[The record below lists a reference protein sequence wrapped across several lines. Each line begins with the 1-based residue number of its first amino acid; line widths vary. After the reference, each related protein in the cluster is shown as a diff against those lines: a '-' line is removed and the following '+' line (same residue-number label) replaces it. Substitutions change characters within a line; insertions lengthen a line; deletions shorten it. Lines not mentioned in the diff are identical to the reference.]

1 MFCGMT
7 SVQKLTVRASEIRAR
22 LSELAEVAELTDEHR
37 GELTTLRT
45 EYRDTEGK
53 LQAAITAEGDA
64 QPVPLGHGA
73 SAEDRAYGDLCGR
86 ANIGAIFQSLTERR
100 ATEGAEAE
108 IQQHHG
114 LAPHQVPLDL
124 LRAPASEEHRAITA
138 APTNTETSQQTPIQP
153 VFATGAL
160 AYLGVD
166 QVTVPVG
173 DAVFPV
179 LTSRPVVRGPFTGSD
194 VAAETDGSYDA
205 DLLKPERTQAS
216 FSYLRTDA
224 ARFGM
229 LGESLREALNSALTE
244 KVDTEGIGGTNGL
257 LIGTNLPNHAAGG
270 TTTFAQYVS
279 RFAYGRVDGRYAATA
294 RDLRVLLGSTIF
306 AHAGTVYKST
316 ETDTT
321 AVDRIMKVIG
331 EDSVRVSAHVPGVS
345 NKKQNAVIRLGM
357 RRDMVCPMWEGVS
370 LIYDEITGQ
379 TKGEINITA
388 VLLFATKILREGG
401 FYKQE
406 SQVP

>member
-1 MFCGMT
+1 MT
-7 SVQKLTVRASEIRAR
+7 IVQSLTVRASEIRAR
-22 LSELAEVAELTDEHR
+22 LSELAEIPELTDEHR

-64 QPVPLGHGA
+64 QPLPLGQGG

-86 ANIGAIFQSLTERR
+86 ANIGAIFQALTERR

-108 IQQHHG
+108 LQKHHN

-124 LRAPASEEHRAITA
+124 LRAPEEHRAVTA
-138 APTNTETSQQTPIQP
+138 APTNTETSQQPTIQP
-153 VFATGAL
+153 VFAMGDL

-166 QVTVPVG
+166 QPSVPVG

-194 VAAETDGSYDA
+194 VAAETDGSFDA
-205 DLLKPERTQAS
+205 ELLAPERVQAS
-216 FSYLRTDA
+216 FSYLRTDT
-224 ARFGM
+224 ARFSM
-229 LGESLREALNSALTE
+229 LGESLREALNSGLTE
-244 KVDTEGIGGTNGL
+244 KIDAEGIAGANGL
-257 LIGTNLPNHAAGG
+257 LTGTNLANHAAGG
-270 TTTFAQYVS
+270 TTSFSQYIS
-279 RFAYGRVDGRYAATA
+279 RFAYGRVDGRFAPTA
-294 RDLRVLLGSTIF
+294 RDLKVLLGSTIF

-321 AVDRIMKVIG
+321 AIDRIMKVIG
-331 EDSVRVSAHVPGVS
+331 EGNVRVSAHVPDVS
-345 NKKQNAVIRLGM
+345 GKKQNAVIRLGM
-357 RRDMVCPMWEGVS
+357 RKDMCVPMWQGVN
-370 LIYDEITGQ
+370 LIFDEITGAG
-379 TKGEINITA
+379 KGQIAITA
-388 VLLFATKILREGG
+388 VLLFTTKILRAGG
-401 FYKQE
+401 FWKQE

>member
-1 MFCGMT
+1 M
-7 SVQKLTVRASEIRAR
+7 
-22 LSELAEVAELTDEHR
+22 TDEHR

-64 QPVPLGHGA
+64 QPLPLGQGG

-86 ANIGAIFQSLTERR
+86 ANIGAIFQALTERR

-108 IQQHHG
+108 LQAHHG
-114 LAPHQVPLDL
+114 LLPTHVPLDL
-124 LRAPASEEHRAITA
+124 LRAPVEHRAVTA
-138 APTNTETSQQTPIQP
+138 SPTNTALMQESPIQP
-153 VFATGAL
+153 VFSAGSL

-166 QVTVPVG
+166 MVSVPVG

-194 VAAETDGSYDA
+194 VAAETDGSFDA
-205 DLLKPERTQAS
+205 ELLAPERVQAS

-224 ARFGM
+224 ARFSM
-229 LGESLREALNSALTE
+229 LGESLREALNSGLTE
-244 KVDTEGIGGTNGL
+244 KIDAEGIAGANGL
-257 LIGTNLPNHAAGG
+257 LTGTNLANHAAGG

-279 RFAYGRVDGRYAATA
+279 RFAFGRVDGRFAATT
-294 RDLRVLLGSTIF
+294 RDLKALVGSPIF
-306 AHAGTVYKST
+306 AHMGSVYRAN
-316 ETDTT
+316 ETDTS
-321 AVDRIMKVIG
+321 AVDRLMSVIG
-331 EDSVRVSAHVPGVS
+331 MDNIRVSAHVQSVV
-345 NKKQNAVIRLGM
+345 NKKQNGVIRLGM

-388 VLLFATKILREGG
+388 VLIFTTKILRAGG
-401 FYKQE
+401 FWKQE

>member
-1 MFCGMT
+1 MT
-7 SVQKLTVRASEIRAR
+7 NVQKLTVRASEIRAR
-22 LSELAEVAELTDEHR
+22 LSEIAEIPELTDEHR

-45 EYRDTEGK
+45 EYRDTEEK

-64 QPVPLGHGA
+64 QPLPLGQGG
-73 SAEDRAYGDLCGR
+73 SAEDRAYGDLCAK
-86 ANIGAIFQSLTERR
+86 ANIGAIFQALTERR

-108 IQQHHG
+108 LQSHHG
-114 LAPHQVPLDL
+114 LGATQLPLDL
-124 LRAPASEEHRAITA
+124 LRGHDEHRAITA
-138 APTNTETSQQTPIQP
+138 APTNTETMQEAPIQP
-153 VFATGAL
+153 VFATGSL

-166 QVTVPVG
+166 MPSVPVG
-173 DAVFPV
+173 DAVYPV

-205 DLLKPERTQAS
+205 ELLAPERVQAS

-229 LGESLREALNSALTE
+229 MGESLREALNSGLTE
-244 KVDTEGIGGTNGL
+244 KIDAEGIAGANGL
-257 LIGTNLPNHAAGG
+257 LTGANLANHASGG
-270 TTTFAQYVS
+270 VTTFAQYVS
-279 RFAYGRVDGRYAATA
+279 RFAYGRVDGRYAPTA
-294 RDLRVLLGSTIF
+294 RDLRVLLGSGIF
-306 AHAGTVYKST
+306 AHAGTVYRAP

-321 AVDRIMKVIG
+321 AIDRIMKVIG
-331 EDSVRVSAHVPGVS
+331 EDSVRVSAHIPAVT

-357 RRDMVCPMWEGVS
+357 RRDMVCPTWAGVN
-370 LIYDEITGQ
+370 LIFDEITGQ

-388 VLLFATKILREGG
+388 VLLFTTKILRPGG
-401 FYKQE
+401 FWKQE

>member
-1 MFCGMT
+1 MT
-7 SVQKLTVRASEIRAR
+7 TVQSLTVRASEIRSR
-22 LSELAEVAELTDEHR
+22 LSEIAEIAELTDENR

-45 EYRDTEGK
+45 EYRGVEEK
-53 LQAAITAEGDA
+53 LQAAIVAEGDA
-64 QPVPLGHGA
+64 QPLPLGQGGN
-73 SAEDRAYGDLCGR
+73 AEDRAYGDLCGR

-100 ATEGAEAE
+100 STEGAEAE
-108 IQQHHG
+108 LQKHHK

-124 LRAPASEEHRAITA
+124 LRAPVEHRAITA
-138 APTNTETSQQTPIQP
+138 APTNTETMQEAPIQP
-153 VFATGAL
+153 VFAMGSL

-166 QVTVPVG
+166 QPSVPVG

-205 DLLKPERTQAS
+205 DLLAPERVQAS

-224 ARFGM
+224 ARFSM
-229 LGESLREALNSALTE
+229 LGESLREALNSGLTE
-244 KVDTEGIGGTNGL
+244 KVDAEGINGTNGL
-257 LIGTNLPNHAAGG
+257 LAGTNLANHAAGG
-270 TTTFAQYVS
+270 VTTFSQYVS
-279 RFAYGRVDGRYAATA
+279 RFAYGRVDGRFAGTA
-294 RDLRVLLGSTIF
+294 RDLKVLLGSTIY
-306 AHAGTVYKST
+306 AHAGTVYRAS

-321 AVDRIMKVIG
+321 AIDRIMQVIG

-388 VLLFATKILREGG
+388 VLLFTTKILRAGG

-406 SQVP
+406 SQTP

>member
-1 MFCGMT
+1 MT
-7 SVQKLTVRASEIRAR
+7 NVQKLTIRASEIRAR
-22 LSELAEVAELTDEHR
+22 LSELAEIADLTDEHR

-64 QPVPLGHGA
+64 QPLPLGQGG

-86 ANIGAIFQSLTERR
+86 ANIGAIFQALTERR

-108 IQQHHG
+108 LQAHHG
-114 LAPHQVPLDL
+114 LLPTHVPLDL
-124 LRAPASEEHRAITA
+124 LRAPVEHRAVTA
-138 APTNTETSQQTPIQP
+138 APTNTATMQESPIQP
-153 VFATGAL
+153 VFSAGSL

-166 QVTVPVG
+166 MVSVPVG

-194 VAAETDGSYDA
+194 VAAETDGSFDA
-205 DLLKPERTQAS
+205 ELLAPERVQAS

-224 ARFGM
+224 ARFSM
-229 LGESLREALNSALTE
+229 LGESLREALNSGLTE
-244 KVDTEGIGGTNGL
+244 KIDAEGIAGANGL
-257 LIGTNLPNHAAGG
+257 LTGTNLPNHVSGG

-279 RFAYGRVDGRYAATA
+279 RFAFGRVDGRFAATT
-294 RDLRVLLGSTIF
+294 RDLKALVGSPIF
-306 AHAGTVYKST
+306 AHMGSVYRAN
-316 ETDTT
+316 ETDTS
-321 AVDRIMKVIG
+321 AVDRLMSVIG
-331 EDSVRVSAHVPGVS
+331 MDNIRVSAHVPDVV
-345 NKKQNAVIRLGM
+345 NKKQNGVIRLGM

-388 VLLFATKILREGG
+388 VLIFTTKILRAGG
-401 FYKQE
+401 FWKQE

>member
-1 MFCGMT
+1 MT

-22 LSELAEVAELTDEHR
+22 LSELAEVAELTEEHR

-64 QPVPLGHGA
+64 QPVPLGQGA
-73 SAEDRAYGDLCGR
+73 SVEDRAYGDLCGR
-86 ANIGAIFQSLTERR
+86 ANIGAIFQALTERR

-108 IQQHHG
+108 IQQHHK

-124 LRAPASEEHRAITA
+124 LRAPVEHRAITA
-138 APTNTETSQQTPIQP
+138 APTNTETMQEAPIQP
-153 VFATGAL
+153 VFAMGDL

-166 QVTVPVG
+166 MPSVPTG

-194 VAAETDGSYDA
+194 VATETDGSYDA
-205 DLLKPERTQAS
+205 ELLAPERVQAS

-229 LGESLREALNSALTE
+229 MGESLREALNSGLTE
-244 KVDTEGIGGTNGL
+244 KIDQEGIAGAKGL
-257 LIGTNLPNHAAGG
+257 LAGANLANHNAAAV
-270 TTTFAQYVS
+270 TTYADYVS
-279 RFAYGRVDGRYAATA
+279 QFGYNRVDGRYAPTPT
-294 RDLRVLLGSTIF
+294 DLRVLMGSTTY
-306 AHAGTVYKST
+306 AHAGSVYRSAST
-316 ETDTT
+316 DLS
-321 AVDRIMKVIG
+321 AIDRLMLVTGKP
-331 EDSVRVSAHVPGVS
+331 VRVSAHVPDASG
-345 NKKQNAVIRLGM
+345 NKQNGLIRLGL
-357 RRDMVCPMWEGVS
+357 RRDMVCPQWQGVN

-379 TKGEINITA
+379 AKGEINITA
-388 VLLFATKILREGG
+388 VLLFTTKILRAGG
-401 FYKQE
+401 FYKRQ
-406 SQVP
+406 SQQV

>member
-1 MFCGMT
+1 MT
-7 SVQKLTVRASEIRAR
+7 NVQKLTVRASEIRAR
-22 LSELAEVAELTDEHR
+22 LSEIAEIPELTDEHR

-45 EYRDTEGK
+45 EYRGVEEK

-64 QPVPLGHGA
+64 QPLPLGQGG

-86 ANIGAIFQSLTERR
+86 ANIGAIFQALTERR

-108 IQQHHG
+108 LQAHHG
-114 LAPHQVPLDL
+114 LLPTHVPLDL
-124 LRAPASEEHRAITA
+124 LRAPVEHRAVTG
-138 APTNTETSQQTPIQP
+138 APTNVATMQESPIQP
-153 VFATGAL
+153 VFATGSL

-166 QVTVPVG
+166 MPSVPVG

-194 VAAETDGSYDA
+194 VAAETDGSFDA
-205 DLLKPERTQAS
+205 ELLAPERVQAS

-224 ARFGM
+224 ARFSM
-229 LGESLREALNSALTE
+229 LGESLREALNSGLTE
-244 KVDTEGIGGTNGL
+244 KIDAEGIAGANGL
-257 LIGTNLPNHAAGG
+257 LTGANLANHAAGG

-279 RFAYGRVDGRYAATA
+279 RFAFGRVDGRFAATT
-294 RDLRVLLGSTIF
+294 RDLKALVGSTIF
-306 AHAGTVYKST
+306 AHMGSVYRAN
-316 ETDTT
+316 ETDTS
-321 AVDRIMKVIG
+321 AVDRLMSVIG
-331 EDSVRVSAHVPGVS
+331 MDNIRVSAHTPGVV
-345 NKKQNAVIRLGM
+345 NKKQNGVIRLGM

-388 VLLFATKILREGG
+388 VLIFTTKILRAGG
-401 FYKQE
+401 FWKQE

>member
-1 MFCGMT
+1 MT
-7 SVQKLTVRASEIRAR
+7 NVQKLTVRASEIRAR
-22 LSELAEVAELTDEHR
+22 LSEIAEIPELTDEHR

-45 EYRDTEGK
+45 EYRGVEEK

-64 QPVPLGHGA
+64 QPLPLGQGG

-86 ANIGAIFQSLTERR
+86 ANIGAIFQALTERR

-108 IQQHHG
+108 LQAHHG
-114 LAPHQVPLDL
+114 LLPTHVPLDL
-124 LRAPASEEHRAITA
+124 LRAPVEHRAVTG
-138 APTNTETSQQTPIQP
+138 APTNVATMQESPIQP
-153 VFATGAL
+153 VFATGSL

-166 QVTVPVG
+166 MPSVPVG

-194 VAAETDGSYDA
+194 VAAETDGSFDA
-205 DLLKPERTQAS
+205 ELLAPERVQAS

-224 ARFGM
+224 ARFSM
-229 LGESLREALNSALTE
+229 LGESLREALNSGLTE
-244 KVDTEGIGGTNGL
+244 KIDAEGIAGANGL
-257 LIGTNLPNHAAGG
+257 LTGANLANHAAGG
-270 TTTFAQYVS
+270 TTTFAQVRLTVRVRPRGWPIRGPRRATS
-279 RFAYGRVDGRYAATA
+279 RRWSA
-294 RDLRVLLGSTIF
+294 RRSSPTWARST
-306 AHAGTVYKST
+306 GPTK
-316 ETDTT
+316 TDTS
-321 AVDRIMKVIG
+321 AVDRLMSVIG
-331 EDSVRVSAHVPGVS
+331 MDNIRVSAHTPGVV
-345 NKKQNAVIRLGM
+345 NKKQNGVIRLGM

-388 VLLFATKILREGG
+388 VLIFTTKILRAGG
-401 FYKQE
+401 FWKQE

>member
-1 MFCGMT
+1 MT
-7 SVQKLTVRASEIRAR
+7 PSQKLTVRASEIRAR
-22 LSELAEVAELTDEHR
+22 LSEIAEIAELTDENR
-37 GELTTLRT
+37 GELATLRT
-45 EYRDTEGK
+45 EYRDTETK

-64 QPVPLGHGA
+64 QPVPLGQGGN
-73 SAEDRAYGDLCGR
+73 AEDRAYVDLCGR

-100 ATEGAEAE
+100 STEGAEAE
-108 IQQHHG
+108 LQKHHK

-124 LRAPASEEHRAITA
+124 LRPAREEHRAVTA

-166 QVTVPVG
+166 QVSVPVG

-205 DLLKPERTQAS
+205 DLLAPERTQAS

-244 KVDTEGIGGTNGL
+244 KIDAEGIGGTNGL
-257 LIGTNLPNHAAGG
+257 LIGTNLANHAAGG
-270 TTTFAQYVS
+270 ITSFAQYVS

-294 RDLRVLLGSTIF
+294 RDLRVLLGSAIF
-306 AHAGTVYKST
+306 AHMGTVYKST

-331 EDSVRVSAHVPGVS
+331 EDSVRVSAHVPGVQG
-345 NKKQNAVIRLGM
+345 KKQQAVIRLGM

-388 VLLFATKILREGG
+388 VLLFATKIVRAGG

-406 SQVP
+406 SQTP